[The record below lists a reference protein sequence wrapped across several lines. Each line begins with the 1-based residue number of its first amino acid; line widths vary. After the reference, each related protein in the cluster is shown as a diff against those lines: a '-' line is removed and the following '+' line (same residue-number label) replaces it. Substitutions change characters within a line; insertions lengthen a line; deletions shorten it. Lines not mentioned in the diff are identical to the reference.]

1 MDLLIFSGQSN
12 MEGQTECCPGDR
24 SPVEGAVEYKYL
36 QGKYTTLNHPAG
48 EDIPPYFG
56 GACFGGGC
64 MLPDFCRAY
73 HGVRGVLTGAV
84 HAALGAT
91 HIGQWMPET
100 EQYGMLVKKCRAA
113 IEAAPEAIEHI
124 WFVWLQGE
132 SDALMKR
139 TGAEYLTMLTAF
151 KNALKADL
159 GIEAFG
165 IIRVGYFAEACG
177 LPTED
182 DEAIIEAQERAC
194 AQDAD
199 FLMLSRLTA
208 SLSRDPAF
216 INPCERG
223 HYNNRAFRLLG
234 QDAGEALARYANR
247 S

>member
-1 MDLLIFSGQSN
+1 
-12 MEGQTECCPGDR
+12 
-24 SPVEGAVEYKYL
+24 
-36 QGKYTTLNHPAG
+36 
-48 EDIPPYFG
+48 
-56 GACFGGGC
+56 
-64 MLPDFCRAY
+64 
-73 HGVRGVLTGAV
+73 
-84 HAALGAT
+84 
-91 HIGQWMPET
+91 
-100 EQYGMLVKKCRAA
+100 
-113 IEAAPEAIEHI
+113 
-124 WFVWLQGE
+124 
-132 SDALMKR
+132 
-139 TGAEYLTMLTAF
+139 MLTAF